1 MSTNITLQLSYDSSF
16 IDFVVHKNDTDDQD
30 KITSVDLKLSLLS
43 NGNSYSMNEDIN
55 DTNFD
60 ALRDYLLP
68 WKWMRGNKPSH
79 IRICKVINAVVSNP
93 LEFIDVEIKAPQTVN
108 SGDFSV
114 IQNYFTESLEKQVYK
129 EYKDGE
135 NDIFKFESIQCEI
148 NKETAKEINIEEDY
162 TRVSKLG
169 KSQSV
174 TAQMAQKLTPFNESL
189 GFLFLVNQKLEAD
202 HELQFF
208 TPEEDKKTD
217 FVCFPVTPQNDQS
230 IWYPKTNAVNIN
242 NGNYS
247 IEYNIPD
254 LLNPNNILCK
264 AYTKATEY
272 PKANY
277 PELPPPA
284 LDAEPIIPV
293 NDVVTLR
300 KDGKFNGKVKIE
312 VEQDNDWKI
321 GFADVLANLL
331 DIRDFIFCGTPKNE
345 EFKVP
350 VDFIHEIDVVKSYL
364 FLPFIHLSDC
374 LPAVQKKYLDF
385 EIANGNSSQEKVTEI
400 IETVNGKFEGFYEK
414 KDSFIK
420 KETEKEKLLSSI
432 LNLIPYSLEINE
444 GFSSKEEIESYKLY
458 HKLADEKTVQILISI
473 LLQFDYETNLKPIK
487 GKEDYYSLGM
497 DATDIWINKIKE
509 EGKDEEILQLVQKVE
524 LLHVYSLDIYQDFF
538 RFLLNNASTDDN
550 IPLLKYL
557 INGLTD
563 FSPDTLGR
571 QIPFL
576 INAVYNSKN
585 ESPFFPIK
593 NLKTYD
599 IKLNTISEDSLNNY
613 LKDEIIRLTAEPQ
626 TPSTDQLPIR
636 IQIGKPDQLSPKKE
650 DETDDLADELSGYVL
665 LSTRSTAINDGNNF
679 ENWKYHNWA
688 RAKLSTEDA
697 KLTTHFL
704 VPSYLPEQNEVQ
716 QLFLEISNE
725 SASLVANLEGL
736 SQKDFSAEGG
746 EKDQAPS
753 IDFLLPDNDY
763 ENNPY
768 ALRYGHYYNFAAFA
782 VMNSGVLPEPLR
794 DGDVLN
800 QFKKDISGD
809 ISDLTETIHFL
820 RTKAVSPPSVI
831 IKDPADKTGNY
842 PKDYPKEL
850 NPLYHE
856 LFGANEQDAKDDK
869 KHITLKAPIILGE
882 KFNEEFSIKIKKPR
896 TDFWDCYS
904 FDWAEFNERNTKPNK
919 YKVRDEVKKI
929 EEFLDPGVAGSFS
942 VEIEI
947 LEDQVSPLSVGIVL
961 SQTVKY
967 NKDHEIKLNF
977 KWGVKDSFINNT
989 VTLSQGK
996 IYKITF
1002 FNLIDEKYFEKDN
1015 NGNPSGEC
1023 RFDLKR
1029 NFIPDRE
1036 AQEGD
1041 GLVEVIENEGTH
1053 EERSI
1058 NCYKVS
1064 GEYIIFETAYQNTN
1078 SDDLNKELWKA
1089 LSFNEKLVS
1098 ETMQLSDSVKLVLNS
1113 KKYKSYSR
1121 IKVQHQK
1128 LDWQGRQ
1135 PNFIL
1140 TELGADLNPNPD
1152 ALEEKEPLAITK
1164 AMELDAWWNSER
1176 PHDTSVI
1183 SYAKIL
1189 ASREGKDNVLH
1200 EYKNILDNHAML
1212 LKYTIT
1218 LYNRYE
1224 SLEGPY
1230 DKDMITSKIKL
1241 DNKEGADKNG
1251 TFYPWKFYLKKSRRE
1266 ERLPA
1271 PSVRFYIPLTGS
1283 IKEANDTSQL
1293 NIADV
1298 MLVLDDVWYRE
1309 AGLAQKFTLGIKNTA
1324 YKITSESGDLLELKQ
1339 YPEAGFDVTLS
1350 KAITEPHV
1358 SVIQKK
1364 ESQPTVIADK
1374 KLKIDKDFIVVD
1386 DKHIKG
1392 PLGFTFDFVATN
1404 PKVNSTSFVISG
1416 NGLAS
1421 YIGNDYEDKNDPFY
1435 PMFKLAVRSEISPG
1449 LHTVNEHSTF
1459 SQKKKEEYIAK
1470 MTSKWSGAQWVQFLK
1485 AVDSFVPD
1493 PWRNDVRKKG
1503 FVDISNQ
1510 PTLKD
1515 FEMLGNTFLDYHNC
1529 YLILSTIE
1537 SNIGGLPVERY
1548 YNTYKIGENSP
1559 VSVHENT
1566 EMKAFP
1572 EGYARIM
1579 VVRKSK
1585 DYENQA
1591 KRQNIWDELFSEK
1604 ENDEEKTKIKND
1616 NILAMPIITER
1627 IPVKFK

>member
-30 KITSVDLKLSLLS
+30 KITSVDLKISLLS

-55 DTNFD
+55 ETNFE

-68 WKWMRGNKPSH
+68 WKWMRGDRPEY
-79 IRICKVINAVVSNP
+79 IRICKVINDVVSNP

-108 SGDFSV
+108 SGDFGV
-114 IQNYFTESLEKQVYK
+114 IQNYFTGSLEKQVYK

-135 NDIFKFESIQCEI
+135 NDIFKFESIQWEI

-174 TAQMAQKLTPFNESL
+174 IAQMAQKLTPFNESL
-189 GFLFLVNQKLEAD
+189 GFLFLINQKLEAD

-208 TPEEDKKTD
+208 TPSAAKKIS

-230 IWYPKTNAVNIN
+230 IWYPKTNAVNVN

-254 LLNPNNILCK
+254 LLNPDNISCK

-272 PKANY
+272 PKDNF
-277 PELPPPA
+277 EMGNV
-284 LDAEPIIPV
+284 I
-293 NDVVTLR
+293 LR
-300 KDGKFNGKVKIE
+300 EKEKFAGKVKIE

-458 HKLADEKTVQILISI
+458 HKLTDEKVVQILISI

-487 GKEDYYSLGM
+487 GKEEYYSLGM

-509 EGKDEEILQLVQKVE
+509 EGKDEEILQLVQKVKF
-524 LLHVYSLDIYQDFF
+524 LHAYSLNIYQDFF
-538 RFLLNNASTDDN
+538 RFLLNNASTDDD

-557 INGLTD
+557 INDLTD

-585 ESPFFPIK
+585 ESPLFPIK

-599 IKLNTISEDSLNNY
+599 IKFNTIAENVLINY
-613 LKDEIIRLTAEPQ
+613 LKGEIIRLTAEPK

-636 IQIGKPDQLSPKKE
+636 IQIGKPDQLAPKKE
-650 DETDDLADELSGYVL
+650 NETDDLADELSGYVL
-665 LSTRSTAINDGNNF
+665 LSTRSTAINDHNNF

-688 RAKLSTEDA
+688 RAKLSTEDD
-697 KLTTHFL
+697 KLTTPFL

-736 SQKDFSAEGG
+736 NQKDFSAKGG
-746 EKDQAPS
+746 EEKQAPS

-794 DGDVLN
+794 DRGILN
-800 QFKKDISGD
+800 EFKKDISGD
-809 ISDLTETIHFL
+809 VSDFTKAFHFL

-831 IKDPADKTGNY
+831 IKDPDDKTTHY

-856 LFGANEQDAKDDK
+856 LFGVNEDESDKEDK
-869 KHITLKAPIILGE
+869 KHINLKAPIILGKE
-882 KFNEEFSIKIKKPR
+882 FNKEFSIKIKKPK

-919 YKVRDEVKKI
+919 YKVRDEAKNI
-929 EEFLDPGVAGSFS
+929 EEFLDPSVAGSFR

-947 LEDQVSPLSVGIVL
+947 VENQVSSLSVGTVL

-977 KWGVKDSFINNT
+977 KWGTEDSFINNT

-996 IYKITF
+996 IYKISF

-1015 NGNPSGEC
+1015 NENPSGEC

-1036 AQEGD
+1036 AQEID
-1041 GLVEVIENEGTH
+1041 GLLEVIENEGTDD
-1053 EERSI
+1053 ERSI

-1064 GEYIIFETAYQNTN
+1064 GEYLIFETAYQNTT

-1135 PNFIL
+1135 PNINL
-1140 TELGADLNPNPD
+1140 SALGTNLNPNTD
-1152 ALEEKEPLAITK
+1152 ERGANDTLTITK
-1164 AMELDAWWNSER
+1164 AMKLDAWWNSER
-1176 PHDTSVI
+1176 PHNTSVI

-1189 ASREGKDNVLH
+1189 ASREGKDNLLH

-1224 SLEGPY
+1224 SLGSPY
-1230 DKDMITSKIKL
+1230 IKDIITSEIKL
-1241 DNKEGADKNG
+1241 DNKQGANKNG

-1298 MLVLDDVWYRE
+1298 MLVMDDVWYRE

-1350 KAITEPHV
+1350 EAVTKPHD
-1358 SVIQKK
+1358 VIRKK
-1364 ESQPTVIADK
+1364 ENAPVIITDK
-1374 KLKIDKDFIVVD
+1374 IEDFIVVEN
-1386 DKHIKG
+1386 KHIKG

-1421 YIGNDYEDKNDPFY
+1421 YIGDGYKAKDDPFY
-1435 PMFKLAVRSEISPG
+1435 PMFKLAVRSEISSE
-1449 LHTVNEHSTF
+1449 LHTVNEHPTF
-1459 SQKKKEEYIAK
+1459 SQEEKEKIVGE

-1493 PWRNDVRKKG
+1493 HWRNDVRKNG

-1510 PTLKD
+1510 PSLED
-1515 FEMLGNTFLDYHNC
+1515 FKLLGEVFLLHHNV
-1529 YLILSTIE
+1529 YVILSTIE

-1548 YNTYKIGENSP
+1548 YDTYRIGENSQ
-1559 VSVHENT
+1559 VSVHKSS
-1566 EMKAFP
+1566 EMKDFP

-1591 KRQNIWDELFSEK
+1591 KRENIWDELFGKK
-1604 ENDEEKTKIKND
+1604 ENDDEKTKIKND

>member
-1 MSTNITLQLSYDSSF
+1 MSTNIALQLSYDSSF
-16 IDFVVHKNDTDDQD
+16 IDFVVHKNDDEDQD

-68 WKWMRGNKPSH
+68 WKWMGTDRPTD
-79 IRICKVINAVVSNP
+79 IRICKVINDVVTNP
-93 LEFIDVEIKAPQTVN
+93 LEFIDVKIEAPQTVN
-108 SGDFSV
+108 SGDFSM
-114 IQNYFTESLEKQVYK
+114 IHSYFAESLVSQLQTPDHIKLVINHK
-129 EYKDGE
+129 EAKVVDVDE
-135 NDIFKFESIQCEI
+135 NYTG
-148 NKETAKEINIEEDY
+148 NTIEN
-162 TRVSKLG
+162 
-169 KSQSV
+169 KSQAVIS
-174 TAQMAQKLTPFNESL
+174 QMAQKFTPFNENL

-208 TPEEDKKTD
+208 NPSKDKKIS

-230 IWYPKTNAVNIN
+230 IWYPKTNAVHMS

-247 IEYNIPD
+247 IEYHIPD
-254 LLNPNNILCK
+254 LLNPNNISCK

-272 PKANY
+272 PKDNF
-277 PELPPPA
+277 EMGNV
-284 LDAEPIIPV
+284 I
-293 NDVVTLR
+293 LR
-300 KDGKFNGKVKIE
+300 EKEKFAGKVKIE

-321 GFADVLANLL
+321 GFTDVLTNLL
-331 DIRDFIFCGTPKNE
+331 DIRDFIFD
-345 EFKVP
+345 
-350 VDFIHEIDVVKSYL
+350 DFIQRKVEEDQMRD
-364 FLPFIHLSDC
+364 FLSDASEIKTY
-374 LPAVQKKYLDF
+374 LLAPFASLKYCISAIKQAYTTTTL
-385 EIANGNSSQEKVTEI
+385 IKNNTAN
-400 IETVNGKFEGFYEK
+400 
-414 KDSFIK
+414 
-420 KETEKEKLLSSI
+420 ETELKGILEKI
-432 LNLIPYSLEINE
+432 EDQFK
-444 GFSSKEEIESYKLY
+444 GFETNIESYEHPQKEELLEVIFKLVLSDSPLGNIELNKNNTIN
-458 HKLADEKTVQILISI
+458 KLFKLFQGLSDLGIQQILISV
-473 LLQFDYETNLKPIK
+473 LLQFRFDVLQGIIGNEEKYFFRIDENTISLFKMEKKPEN
-487 GKEDYYSLGM
+487 GKEIEVEIEKGHCAKFDIPSL
-497 DATDIWINKIKE
+497 
-509 EGKDEEILQLVQKVE
+509 EIYNV
-524 LLHVYSLDIYQDFF
+524 FF
-538 RFLLNNASTDDN
+538 RYLLQNALTSTGTG
-550 IPLLKYL
+550 LLTYL
-557 INGLTD
+557 IK
-563 FSPDTLGR
+563 DTSSFNTSLIANT
-571 QIPFL
+571 IPEL
-576 INAVYNSKN
+576 IDTIYNDKQGT
-585 ESPFFPIK
+585 EKTALHFPK
-593 NLKTYD
+593 AGEKVLD
-599 IKLNTISEDSLNNY
+599 IKLNTMAENTLINY
-613 LKDEIIRLTAEPQ
+613 LKNEINRLTAEPQ
-626 TPSTDQLPIR
+626 TPSIDQLPIR
-636 IQIGKPDQLSPKKE
+636 IQIGKPDQLAPKKE
-650 DETDDLADELSGYVL
+650 DETDDVADELSGYVL

-688 RAKLSTEDA
+688 RAKLSTGDN
-697 KLTTHFL
+697 KLNTSFL

-746 EKDQAPS
+746 EKNQAPS

-809 ISDLTETIHFL
+809 VSDFTKTFHFL
-820 RTKAVSPPSVI
+820 RTKSVSPPSVI
-831 IKDPADKTGNY
+831 IKDPDDKTTHY

-856 LFGANEQDAKDDK
+856 LFGVNEDESDKEDK
-869 KHITLKAPIILGE
+869 KHINLKAPIILGKE
-882 KFNEEFSIKIKKPR
+882 FNKEFYIKIKKPR

-919 YKVRDEVKKI
+919 YKVRDEIKKI
-929 EEFLDPGVAGSFS
+929 EEFLDPSVAGSFR

-947 LEDQVSPLSVGIVL
+947 LEDQVSPLSIGTVQ

-977 KWGVKDSFINNT
+977 KWGTEDSFINNT

-996 IYKITF
+996 IYKISF
-1002 FNLIDEKYFEKDN
+1002 FNLIDEKYFEKDHHE
-1015 NGNPSGEC
+1015 NPSGKC

-1036 AQEGD
+1036 AQERNGF
-1041 GLVEVIENEGTH
+1041 VEVVENEGTPD
-1053 EERSI
+1053 ERSI

-1064 GEYIIFETAYQNTN
+1064 GEYLIFETAYQNTN

-1135 PNFIL
+1135 PNINL
-1140 TELGADLNPNPD
+1140 ATLGSDLNPNTD
-1152 ALEEKEPLAITK
+1152 IIGENDTLIITK
-1164 AMELDAWWNSER
+1164 AMKLDAWWNSER
-1176 PHDTSVI
+1176 PHNTSVI

-1189 ASREGKDNVLH
+1189 ASRQGKDNLLH

-1224 SLEGPY
+1224 SLGSPY
-1230 DKDMITSKIKL
+1230 IKDMITSEIKL
-1241 DNKEGADKNG
+1241 DNKQGANKNG

-1298 MLVLDDVWYRE
+1298 MLVMDDVWYRE

-1350 KAITEPHV
+1350 EAVTKPHD
-1358 SVIQKK
+1358 VIRKK
-1364 ESQPTVIADK
+1364 ENAPAIITDK
-1374 KLKIDKDFIVVD
+1374 IEDFIVVENE
-1386 DKHIKG
+1386 HIKG

-1421 YIGNDYEDKNDPFY
+1421 NIGDGYKAKDDPFY
-1435 PMFKLAVRSEISPG
+1435 PMFKLAVRSEISSE
-1449 LHTVNEHSTF
+1449 LHTVNEHPTF
-1459 SQKKKEEYIAK
+1459 SQEEKEKIVGE

-1493 PWRNDVRKKG
+1493 HWRNDVRKNG

-1510 PTLKD
+1510 PSLED
-1515 FEMLGNTFLDYHNC
+1515 FKLLGEVFLLHHNV
-1529 YLILSTIE
+1529 YVILSTIE

-1559 VSVHENT
+1559 VSVHENS
-1566 EMKAFP
+1566 EMKDFP

-1591 KRQNIWDELFSEK
+1591 KRENIWDELFGKK
-1604 ENDEEKTKIKND
+1604 ENDNEKTKIKND